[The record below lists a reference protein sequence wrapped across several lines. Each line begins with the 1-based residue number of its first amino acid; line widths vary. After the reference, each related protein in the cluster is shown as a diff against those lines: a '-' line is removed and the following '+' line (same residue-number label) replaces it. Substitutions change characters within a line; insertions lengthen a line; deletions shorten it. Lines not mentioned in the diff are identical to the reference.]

1 MMVKEHF
8 IETYGPLRYTI
19 GWGGSGGSISQH
31 DIADGYPG
39 ILDGLIPGVSYP
51 DMLTPF
57 TSAADCSALNR
68 YFATS
73 SLTEAQKTAISGYV
87 SSSPCISWQ
96 AGFLPKMTPTG
107 SCNRA
112 PGAPIP
118 PSALWDPVTNPTG
131 IKCMAAEQ
139 WVNQLGRD
147 PRTGLVRSTRDNVGV
162 QYGLQALRSGVIS
175 AAQFADLNAKVG
187 GVNEVGTLVDQR
199 VVADPLALSIAYR
212 DNLWASGGLG
222 LRSTPIIDQRTYAD
236 RGGFGVDIHTAE
248 MSFVTRDRLLK
259 ANGTAANQVIIMTS
273 MDPAQAGAAAQYE
286 LAAMDRWLA
295 AIAADTSRRSAQQK
309 VIANKPADLSDGCY
323 LSPTQRIQ
331 EKLVYP
337 PAGQCG
343 AAYPVAANPR
353 IVAGAD
359 VGMSKLKCA
368 LKPLDLN
375 RYGVAF
381 SAADKAKLRQTFP
394 GGVCDYSRPG
404 IGQQPASGTWI
415 DYTR

>member
-1 MMVKEHF
+1 LFLSQGYAVASSTLNVPETNCSIVISGEAAMMVKEHF

-259 ANGTAANQVIIMTS
+259 ANGTAANQ
-273 MDPAQAGAAAQYE
+273 
-286 LAAMDRWLA
+286 
-295 AIAADTSRRSAQQK
+295 
-309 VIANKPADLSDGCY
+309 
-323 LSPTQRIQ
+323 
-331 EKLVYP
+331 
-337 PAGQCG
+337 
-343 AAYPVAANPR
+343 
-353 IVAGAD
+353 D